1 MWNFEH
7 VNCFEKKI
15 KVEILKF
22 TKMEMSEKLTKALN
36 ELTFHWNSQ
45 TKQN

>member
-7 VNCFEKKI
+7 VNYSEKRI
-15 KVEILKF
+15 KEILKF
-22 TKMEMSEKLTKALN
+22 TKMEMSEKLMKALN
-36 ELTFHWNSQ
+36 ELTFHLNSK

>member
-1 MWNFEH
+1 MLTILK
-7 VNCFEKKI
+7 KKI

-22 TKMEMSEKLTKALN
+22 TKMEMFEKLMKALN
-36 ELTFHWNSQ
+36 ELTFHLNSK